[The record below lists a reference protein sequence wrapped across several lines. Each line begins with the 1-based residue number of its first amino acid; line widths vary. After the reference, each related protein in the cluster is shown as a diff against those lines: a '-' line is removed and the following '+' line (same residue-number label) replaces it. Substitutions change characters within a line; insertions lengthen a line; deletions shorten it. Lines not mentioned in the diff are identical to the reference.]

1 MSDLHCPTCGAEFDL
16 STLFASEADQQAFD
30 RMVTTI
36 MPIGPQVLLYIGLFT
51 PPKQR
56 LTAAKKFKLLHQL
69 TPDLERRA
77 ISFKGRD
84 WAAPLPA
91 WALAIDQ
98 MLASRAA
105 GRLELPMKGHGYLYA
120 MLAGMADK
128 AEASAELQREAERRA
143 PPDRGTVQVRGQA
156 IGVGQALPGADRS
169 KTIQD
174 AALAALNVRDRDAV
188 PMPPEVRAKLDALR
202 GRPHPPKATT

>member
-1 MSDLHCPTCGAEFDL
+1 MSDLHCPACGAEFDMA
-16 STLFASEADQQAFD
+16 TLFASEADQQAFD
-30 RMVTTI
+30 RLLTTI
-36 MPIGPQVLLYIGLFT
+36 MPIGRQVLLYIGLFT

-56 LTAAKKFKLLHQL
+56 LTAAKKFKLLYQL
-69 TPDLERRA
+69 APDLERRA
-77 ISFKGRD
+77 ITFKGRD

-128 AEASAELQREAERRA
+128 AEASAEQQRETERRIQ
-143 PPDRGTVQVRGQA
+143 PDRGVVQVRGQA
-156 IGVGQALPGADRS
+156 VGIGQALPIAAS
-169 KTIQD
+169 TSVHD
-174 AALAALNVRDRDAV
+174 ATLAALDARDRNAA
-188 PMPPEVRAKLDALR
+188 PMPPEVRAKLAALR
-202 GRPHPPKATT
+202 GQPTKGQA

>member
-1 MSDLHCPTCGAEFDL
+1 MSDLHCPACGAEFDL
-16 STLFASEADQQAFD
+16 ATLFASEAEQQAFD
-30 RMVTTI
+30 RLVATI
-36 MPIGPQVLLYIGLFT
+36 LPIGRQVLLYIGLFT

-56 LTAAKKFKLLHQL
+56 LTAAKKFKLLYQL
-69 TPDLERRA
+69 APDLERRV
-77 ISFKGRD
+77 ITFKGRD

-128 AEASAELQREAERRA
+128 AEASAEQQREAERRTQ
-143 PPDRGTVQVRGQA
+143 PDRGVVQVRGQA
-156 IGVGQALPGADRS
+156 MGIGQALPMAGATS
-169 KTIQD
+169 VHD
-174 AALAALNVRDRDAV
+174 ATLAALDARDRNAA
-188 PMPPEVRAKLDALR
+188 PMPPEVRAKLAALR
-202 GRPHPPKATT
+202 GQPTKGQA

>member
-1 MSDLHCPTCGAEFDL
+1 MSELHCPSCGSDFDL
-16 STLFASEADQQAFD
+16 ATLFASEADQQAFD
-30 RMVTTI
+30 RMVKAI
-36 MPIGPQVLLYIGLFT
+36 MPIGSQVLLYIGMFT

-56 LTAAKKFKLLHQL
+56 LTAAKKFKLLYQL

-77 ISFKGRD
+77 ITFKGRD
-84 WAAPLPA
+84 WAAPPPA
-91 WALAIDQ
+91 WSLAIDQ

-128 AEASAELQREAERRA
+128 AEASAEQQREAERRTQ
-143 PPDRGTVQVRGQA
+143 PDRGGQA
-156 IGVGQALPGADRS
+156 MGVGQALPGSDRPKS
-169 KTIQD
+169 VQD
-174 AALAALNVRDRDAV
+174 AALAALNARDRNAA

-202 GRPHPPKATT
+202 GRPRDPKETT